1 MGAVEAVAALSPGN
15 RLNSTSRLLMDA
27 SLLRV
32 TNG

>member
-1 MGAVEAVAALSPGN
+1 MGG
-15 RLNSTSRLLMDA
+15 